1 MARKKKIKS
10 TFHERFPEE
19 YENLKAGDKVVYKRM
34 SDDSISVGI
43 IKYFYVNS
51 DNPSATLIDLLLGNF
66 QTSFVS
72 DIGLDI
78 SAKKKKALE
87 DKVSVKPRRSSK

>member
-1 MARKKKIKS
+1 
-10 TFHERFPEE
+10 
-19 YENLKAGDKVVYKRM
+19 M
-34 SDDSISVGI
+34 SDDTVSVGI

-51 DNPSATLIDLLLGNF
+51 DNPSATIIDLILGNF

-78 SAKKKKALE
+78 PDKKKKALE
-87 DKVSVKPRRSSK
+87 AKVSVKIPKSGK